1 MRGSWLGRLT
11 PVSSTWWFTTC
22 VISQTTGTGWSTM
35 RRMAVARACC
45 SSLSRCFGLL
55 KRFAA
60 RAASPPA
67 VVLMSP
73 QGRRFSHD
81 AARRL
86 AGLSHVVVLCGRY
99 EGVDERVRERLV
111 TDEVSIGDYVLTGG
125 ELPAL
130 VMLDAVTRLLPGAV
144 GDVRSVEGD
153 SFVRG
158 LLDHPHYTRPSRI
171 EGLEVPDVLQSGDHG
186 AIRRWRKRESLR
198 RTIERRPELLAP
210 AQLDDEEREL
220 LGELIEEQE
229 EGAPAHGECH

>member
-1 MRGSWLGRLT
+1 M
-11 PVSSTWWFTTC
+11 
-22 VISQTTGTGWSTM
+22 
-35 RRMAVARACC
+35 
-45 SSLSRCFGLL
+45 
-55 KRFAA
+55 
-60 RAASPPA
+60 
-67 VVLMSP
+67 
-73 QGRRFSHD
+73 
-81 AARRL
+81 
-86 AGLSHVVVLCGRY
+86 VVLCGRY